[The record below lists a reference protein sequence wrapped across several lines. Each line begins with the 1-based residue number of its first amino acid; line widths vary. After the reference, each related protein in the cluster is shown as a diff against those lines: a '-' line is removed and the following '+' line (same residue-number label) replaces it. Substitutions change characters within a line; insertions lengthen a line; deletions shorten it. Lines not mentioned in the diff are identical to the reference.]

1 MKIIVT
7 CIALA
12 LTGGAVMLTGCETV
26 QQGATSP
33 DYAKTRRGAGYG
45 AAAGAVIGLLT
56 GGDRLQ
62 RALIGAAVGGIA
74 GGAIGN
80 YQDRQERKLR
90 EQLAGTGVEV
100 VRKEN
105 NLTLD
110 MPGNITFKSDSS
122 NLSPE
127 FYPILDKIGSTLTE
141 YGDTVIEVAGHTDSS
156 GTAAYNQALSERR
169 AQSVAAYLT
178 SRGIKQQ
185 RLIVVGAGEAHPVA
199 SNATPEGR
207 QLNRRV
213 ELTIVPVEKKS

>member
-1 MKIIVT
+1 MKIYVT
-7 CIALA
+7 CIVSVLMA
-12 LTGGAVMLTGCETV
+12 GAVVLTGCETM
-26 QQGATSP
+26 QQAATSP

-62 RALIGAAVGGIA
+62 RALIGAAVGGVA

-80 YQDRQERKLR
+80 YQDRQEKKLR
-90 EQLAGTGVEV
+90 EELSGTGVNV

-110 MPGNITFKSDSS
+110 MPGSITFNS
-122 NLSPE
+122 NSADLNAS
-127 FYPILDKIGSTLTE
+127 FYPVLDKVGSTLTE
-141 YGDTVIEVAGHTDSS
+141 YGDTVIEVAGHTDST
-156 GTAAYNQALSERR
+156 GTAAYNKALSERR

-178 SRGIKQQ
+178 NRGVKQQ
-185 RLIVVGAGEAHPVA
+185 RLIVVGAGEDHPVA